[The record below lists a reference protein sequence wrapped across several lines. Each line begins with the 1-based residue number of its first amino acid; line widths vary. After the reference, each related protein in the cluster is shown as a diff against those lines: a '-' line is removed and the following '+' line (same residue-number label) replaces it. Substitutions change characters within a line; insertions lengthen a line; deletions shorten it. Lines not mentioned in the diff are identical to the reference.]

1 MKGTIFAVALNHR
14 SQLDAWQ
21 DAFQQSPYK
30 APPKTAVWF
39 IKPRN
44 TVIGCGEPIPFPQG
58 EKVLSGATV
67 ALIVGKTATKVRE
80 EDAAEYI
87 AGYALANDVSLPEE
101 SFYRPAIKAK
111 CRDGFCPI
119 GETVA
124 LSNVDNLTIYTE
136 INGRPA
142 DHWNTADLQR
152 NAAQLLSALS
162 EFAMLNPGDAILLGT
177 PQTRVEIQPG
187 DRVRVLA
194 EGFPPLEN
202 PVVDEREVTTR
213 KSFPTQPHPHGTLFA
228 LGLNYADHAS
238 ELEFKPP
245 EEPLVFLKAP
255 NTLTG
260 DNQTSVRP
268 NNIAYM
274 HYEAE
279 LVVVIGKQAR
289 NVSEA
294 DAMDYVAGYTVC
306 NDYAIRDYLENYYR
320 PNLRVKSRDGLTPML
335 STIVPKEAIPDP
347 HNLTLRT
354 FVNGELRQQGTT
366 ADLIFSVPF
375 LIAYLSEFM
384 TLNPGD
390 MIATGTPKGLSDVV
404 PGDEVVVEVEGV
416 GRLVNRIVVRKQRN
430 EKVNHWI
437 NGKNVAGNDY
447 FQTTN
452 PATGEVLA
460 DVASGGEAEINQ
472 AVAAAKEAFPKWAN
486 LPMKERARLMRR
498 LGDLIDQNVPEIA
511 AMETADTGLPIH
523 QTKNVLIP
531 RASHNFEFFAEV
543 CQQMNGKTY
552 PVDDKMLNYTLVQP
566 VGVCALVSPWNVPFM
581 TATWKVAPCL
591 ALGNTAVL
599 KMSELPR

>member
-1 MKGTIFAVALNHR
+1 MKGTVFAVALNHR
-14 SQLDAWQ
+14 SQIDAWHH
-21 DAFQQSPYK
+21 AFQQPPYNT
-30 APPKTAVWF
+30 PPKTAVWF

-44 TVIGCGEPIPFPQG
+44 TIVGSGEPIPYPQG
-58 EKVLSGATV
+58 ETVQSGATI
-67 ALIVGKTATKVRE
+67 ALIVGKTATKIRE

-119 GETVA
+119 GEPVA
-124 LSNVDNLTIYTE
+124 LKSVDNLTIITE
-136 INGRPA
+136 INGREA

-162 EFAMLNPGDAILLGT
+162 EFATLNPGDAILLGT
-177 PQTRVEIQPG
+177 PHARVAIQPG
-187 DRVRVLA
+187 DRVRILA
-194 EGFPPLEN
+194 DGFPPLEN
-202 PVVDEREVTTR
+202 PVVSAHELTTL
-213 KSFPTQPHPHGTLFA
+213 KSFSPMPHPHGTLFA

-238 ELEFKPP
+238 ELAFKPP

-268 NNIAYM
+268 NNVEYM

-279 LVVVIGKQAR
+279 LVVVIGKPAR
-289 NVSEA
+289 QVSEA
-294 DAMDYVAGYTVC
+294 EAMEYVAGYTVC

-335 STIVPKEAIPDP
+335 PTIVPKAAIADP

-366 ADLIFSVPF
+366 ADLIFSIPF

-384 TLNPGD
+384 TLQPGD

-416 GRLVNRIVVRKQRN
+416 GRLVNRIVS
-430 EKVNHWI
+430 E
-437 NGKNVAGNDY
+437 
-447 FQTTN
+447 
-452 PATGEVLA
+452 E
-460 DVASGGEAEINQ
+460 S
-472 AVAAAKEAFPKWAN
+472 
-486 LPMKERARLMRR
+486 
-498 LGDLIDQNVPEIA
+498 
-511 AMETADTGLPIH
+511 
-523 QTKNVLIP
+523 TK
-531 RASHNFEFFAEV
+531 
-543 CQQMNGKTY
+543 
-552 PVDDKMLNYTLVQP
+552 
-566 VGVCALVSPWNVPFM
+566 
-581 TATWKVAPCL
+581 
-591 ALGNTAVL
+591 
-599 KMSELPR
+599 